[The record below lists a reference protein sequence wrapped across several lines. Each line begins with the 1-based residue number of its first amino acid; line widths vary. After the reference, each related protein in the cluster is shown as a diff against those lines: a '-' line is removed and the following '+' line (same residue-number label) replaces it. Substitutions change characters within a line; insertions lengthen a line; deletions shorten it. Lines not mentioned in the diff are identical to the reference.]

1 MERSRHRLRE
11 RNVLQRSG
19 SARQQHRK
27 AVASELEFSSC
38 CRRALHMPS
47 IQSPASTSLGG
58 SLQPLADPNER
69 VSQPFALPS
78 PPVLTPPRGPPPR
91 PPPPPPAGGGPSPPP
106 SPSSV
111 LATGLSPGGPRPAA
125 GGWSPPPAGGRG
137 GRWGKPPG
145 RSQDR
150 W

>member
-69 VSQPFALPS
+69 GSTPFALPS
-78 PPVLTPPRGPPPR
+78 PPVLTRPGSLPRCHPHPRRVVSSRPRLSQPVPEQWQQRAQLVPHPLPP
-91 PPPPPPAGGGPSPPP
+91 
-106 SPSSV
+106 
-111 LATGLSPGGPRPAA
+111 
-125 GGWSPPPAGGRG
+125 
-137 GRWGKPPG
+137 
-145 RSQDR
+145 
-150 W
+150 